1 MQDDQL
7 KRRDIYLER
16 LIAFQDQ
23 EPVKVITGIRRC
35 GKSSL
40 LKLMQKHLLEEGKT
54 PEQIITMNFESF
66 EFIDYD
72 VRDFYQYVKE
82 RILPGR
88 RCYIFLDELQRLDG
102 WETAV
107 NAFRVDFDCDIY
119 ITGSNAHLLSSEY
132 ATYLS
137 GRSVEIRMLPLSFA
151 EFLEFHDF
159 RAIRRAMPDGS
170 IRTEIRNTAEQPYS
184 ARDLFDLYLRF
195 GGMPVIHDLN
205 LDQAMTILDGIY
217 STVVMRDIL
226 EREKRKGERSISD
239 PVLLRNIILFL
250 ADNIGNS
257 TSARSV
263 EHTLISEGLL
273 RNRKTAPSVNTIQS
287 YIMALTSSYMFY
299 DIRRFDIK
307 GKEYLRTLGKY
318 YIADIGLRNNLLGIR
333 NRDTGHVLENI
344 VYLELLKRG
353 YQTAVGKIGDK
364 EIDFVITTAADK
376 KYIQVTES
384 MAEERTRERELAPL
398 MKIQDNYEKIIL
410 AMDPGLERDYN
421 GIRVASLI
429 ECLLDDGSV
438 G

>member
-1 MQDDQL
+1 MQNDKL
-7 KRRDIYLER
+7 KRRDIYLKR
-16 LIAFQDQ
+16 LIEFQDQ

-40 LKLMQKHLLEEGKT
+40 LKLMQQHLLEEGKT
-54 PEQIITMNFESF
+54 PDQIITMNFESF
-66 EFIDYD
+66 EFIDYS
-72 VRDFYQYVKE
+72 VKDFYRYVKE
-82 RILPGR
+82 RIIPDK
-88 RCYIFLDELQRLDG
+88 RCYIFLDELQRLPG
-102 WETAV
+102 WENAV
-107 NAFRVDFDCDIY
+107 NAFRVEFDCDIY

-151 EFLEFHDF
+151 EFLEFHNF
-159 RAIRRAMPDGS
+159 RVLREAAPDGNKRTG
-170 IRTEIRNTAEQPYS
+170 IRGPEDQLYTARE
-184 ARDLFDLYLRF
+184 LFDLYLRF
-195 GGMPVIHDLN
+195 GGMPVIHELN
-205 LDQAMTILDGIY
+205 LDQAMAILDGIY

-226 EREKRKGERSISD
+226 EREKRKGERRISD

-257 TSARSV
+257 TSARAV

-273 RNRKTAPSVNTIQS
+273 RNRKTDPSVNTIQS
-287 YIMALTSSYMFY
+287 YIMTLTQSYLFY
-299 DIRRFDIK
+299 DIKRFDIK

-333 NRDTGHVLENI
+333 NRDVGHVLENI

-364 EIDFVITTAADK
+364 EIDFVITTAAEK

-384 MAEERTRERELAPL
+384 MEEESTRKRELAPL
-398 MKIQDNYEKIIL
+398 LKIQDNYEKIVL
-410 AMDPGLERDYN
+410 TLNPGLERDYD
-421 GIRVASLI
+421 GIRVVSLL
-429 ECLLDDGSV
+429 EWLLEDGSIR
-438 G
+438 